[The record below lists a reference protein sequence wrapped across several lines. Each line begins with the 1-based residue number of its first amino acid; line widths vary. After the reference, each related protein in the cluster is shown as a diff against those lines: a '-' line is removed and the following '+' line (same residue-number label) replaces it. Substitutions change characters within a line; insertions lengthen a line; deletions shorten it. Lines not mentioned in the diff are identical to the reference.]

1 MPRRNQGPRLR
12 WLAKRE
18 CFYVTSTEHG
28 RSRECSTGT
37 PDREEAEIFFAQWLQ
52 HRGRRAGPSDPSA
65 ILVTD
70 VLNEYQQQR
79 GPKVAAPGRMPMPC
93 WR

>member
-12 WLAKRE
+12 WIGKRN
-18 CFYVTSTEHG
+18 CFYIVWTEHG
-28 RSRECSTGT
+28 RSRERSTGT
-37 PDREEAEIFFAQWLQ
+37 ADRKQAEVVFAEWLQ
-52 HRGRRAGPSDPSA
+52 LRGRRNGPSDPAA

-70 VLNEYQQQR
+70 VLNLYLQER
-79 GPKVAAPGRMPMPC
+79 GPKVHRGALHSRL